1 MEDSRLTIQPFSDIY
16 DVLGASAAEGAV
28 SKEHH
33 SARRGAASNVDG
45 STRMRIW
52 AISDLHL
59 RQRDALD
66 LIKPDRFPEADV
78 CVIAGDVCDRI
89 NLAVNWV
96 GKVIRPHMPVIFVPG
111 NHEFYA
117 STLDGTRRNATMLC
131 AALGVTL
138 LDDAAVTIDG
148 IRFVGG
154 TLWTDFKLNGASGD
168 DVARSMTEARVSMAD
183 YGETSVLD
191 FDTYRQMRPDDTLRQ
206 HEGTRAFLTEEFER
220 EPDLP
225 TVVVTHHAPHRGS
238 IHAKYAGDPVTA
250 AFVSD
255 MAAEID
261 RWRPLAWIHGHVH
274 SSFDYRAG
282 ATRIVCNP
290 KGYRLENAE
299 FEFMKV
305 IDI

>member
-1 MEDSRLTIQPFSDIY
+1 
-16 DVLGASAAEGAV
+16 
-28 SKEHH
+28 
-33 SARRGAASNVDG
+33 
-45 STRMRIW
+45 MRIW
-52 AISDLHL
+52 TISDLHL
-59 RQRDALD
+59 TQRDALD

-168 DVARSMTEARVSMAD
+168 DVARSMTEVRVSMAD

-238 IHAKYAGDPVTA
+238 IHANMPAIRSLRPSSRTWLPRSTAGGLLRGSTATSIRASTTGQAQRGSYAIRKDTG
-250 AFVSD
+250 
-255 MAAEID
+255 
-261 RWRPLAWIHGHVH
+261 WRTP
-274 SSFDYRAG
+274 SS
-282 ATRIVCNP
+282 NP
-290 KGYRLENAE
+290 
-299 FEFMKV
+299 
-305 IDI
+305 